1 MHPNNCSQKR
11 NWVTDQHKFFNKKCI
26 YSENEYQQAASTST
40 FVNDA
45 DDDIESVISEDSCDS
60 NESDCTMYEPSEH
73 ETSADESD
81 ISSNNKEADE
91 NNTLQESRKFIVFE
105 STLLML
111 FTVCQL
117 CQESAKGVV
126 RCVIGTMIIIE
137 QLCVACG
144 HRRVWHSQPYM
155 GRSPA
160 GNILLSAA
168 ILFTGS
174 SVRKAIRLFNQLNVC
189 TITSRTFFRHQT
201 KYLQPSIISYWKTK
215 QSELIDLLRN
225 SDQELVLGGD
235 GRCDSPG
242 HSAKYGSYTLMDACK
257 RVVLDVQLVQCNEIG
272 SSNNMELEGLKR
284 GLQYIEDQQITV
296 TRIITDRHLQ
306 ITKWIREKHSEI
318 DHRFDVW
325 HVAKSVGKKLDKLA
339 KEKECGAAAEW
350 RKSAT
355 NHMYYTA
362 MSTKTG
368 DGKLMVAKWL
378 SLQ

>member
-1 MHPNNCSQKR
+1 MEQELQTSSQQCESDNSIPTMLSTCTSDYSSQSTQTPSIVMINKSTIISQKHLFLKNACTQTTVR
-11 NWVTDQHKFFNKKCI
+11 KKEI
-26 YSENEYQQAASTST
+26 GLQTNISFLTKNVSTQTENEYQQAASTST

-81 ISSNNKEADE
+81 ISSNNEEADE

-225 SDQELVLGGD
+225 SD
-235 GRCDSPG
+235 
-242 HSAKYGSYTLMDACK
+242 
-257 RVVLDVQLVQCNEIG
+257 
-272 SSNNMELEGLKR
+272 
-284 GLQYIEDQQITV
+284 
-296 TRIITDRHLQ
+296 
-306 ITKWIREKHSEI
+306 
-318 DHRFDVW
+318 
-325 HVAKSVGKKLDKLA
+325 
-339 KEKECGAAAEW
+339 
-350 RKSAT
+350 
-355 NHMYYTA
+355 
-362 MSTKTG
+362 
-368 DGKLMVAKWL
+368 
-378 SLQ
+378 